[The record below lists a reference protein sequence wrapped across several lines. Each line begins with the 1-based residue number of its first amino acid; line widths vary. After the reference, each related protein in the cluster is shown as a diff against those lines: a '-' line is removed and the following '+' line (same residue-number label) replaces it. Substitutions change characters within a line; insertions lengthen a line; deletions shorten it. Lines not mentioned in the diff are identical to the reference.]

1 MIRSSLLS
9 LSLAVFALTL
19 GGCSLL
25 PSQSQYQIT
34 DSSDLLVDA
43 YFFDGLEEL
52 PSIDQPNLF
61 DLPANY
67 QQDLDRIIASTDS
80 EHERYTKMRSW
91 IYRHFRDY
99 DFDVTET
106 YSLGQLNTNRK
117 INCLSFSAMFMAAAR
132 YVDVPADFQLVLA
145 PPYWDKNGD
154 NWINNQHINVTG
166 NVAVGEDYNA
176 DQRFKRNSVVDPLNS
191 SSHFVWSVV
200 GASGFSGSLRYT
212 ADINPAVLSI
222 NSGRK
227 RITEQQVVSLFYSNK
242 SIEALLDKDLPL
254 AYVYTKHALEAD
266 PDSSIAWNNLG
277 VIYAR
282 VDRQDFSVA
291 AYRRAIELDDKMYSA
306 KSNLANSYRASG
318 QEQQAELIEEEIESF
333 RNQNPY
339 YHSAL
344 AEGSIAAGDFQD
356 AIEHLQ
362 EAVAHKRNE
371 HFFYHQL
378 AIVNQQLGDREA
390 VIENLNRARRYARG
404 TEKSRFSGKLKALE
418 EIAVLSR

>member
-1 MIRSSLLS
+1 MFRSSSVSLL
-9 LSLAVFALTL
+9 LATVTLTL
-19 GGCSLL
+19 SACASL
-25 PSQSQYQIT
+25 PSQPQYRTT
-34 DSSDLLVDA
+34 DPFDLLFDA
-43 YFFDGLEEL
+43 YFVGDLEEL
-52 PSIDQPNLF
+52 PSIDQANLF
-61 DLPANY
+61 ELPERY

-80 EHERYTKMRSW
+80 EYERYRKMRSW
-91 IYRHFRDY
+91 LYRHFRDY

-106 YSLGQLNTNRK
+106 YSLSQLNTNRK
-117 INCLSFSAMFMAAAR
+117 INCLSFSVMFVAAAR

-145 PPYWDKNGD
+145 PPYWDKDGN

-166 NVAVGEDYNA
+166 SLELDDSYLNDLFDDFKLSDPRNMPAV
-176 DQRFKRNSVVDPLNS
+176 VVRSYATSPFQS
-191 SSHFVWSVV
+191 SSR
-200 GASGFSGSLRYT
+200 RYT

-242 SIEALLDKDLPL
+242 SIEALLDQDLPL
-254 AYVYTKHALEAD
+254 AYVYTKQALEAD

-277 VIYAR
+277 VLYAR
-282 VDRQDFSVA
+282 VGRQDSSMA
-291 AYRRAIELDDKMYSA
+291 AYERAIELDDNMYSA
-306 KSNLANSYRASG
+306 KSNLANSFRASG
-318 QEQQAELIEEEIESF
+318 QQLQAESIEQEIESF

-344 AEGSIAAGDFQD
+344 AEGSISAGDYQD
-356 AIEHLQ
+356 AMDHLQ
-362 EAVAHKRNE
+362 EAVGHKRNE

-378 AIVNQQLGDREA
+378 AIVNQQMGDREA

-404 TEKSRFSGKLKALE
+404 SEKARFAGKLKALE

>member
-1 MIRSSLLS
+1 MIRTSSTS
-9 LSLAVFALTL
+9 LFLATVALTVSA
-19 GGCSLL
+19 CSSFSSE
-25 PSQSQYQIT
+25 PQYRIENP
-34 DSSDLLVDA
+34 SDLLVDA
-43 YFFDGLEEL
+43 YFVDDSEEL

-67 QQDLDRIIASTDS
+67 KQDLDRIIASTDS
-80 EHERYTKMRSW
+80 EVERYRKMRAW

-106 YSLGQLNTNRK
+106 YSLSQLNTNRK
-117 INCLSFSAMFMAAAR
+117 INCLSFSAMFVAAAR
-132 YVDVPADFQLVLA
+132 YVDVPANFQLVLA
-145 PPYWDKNGD
+145 PPYWDKEGD

-166 NVAVGEDYNA
+166 SLELGDSNFA
-176 DQRFKRNSVVDPLNS
+176 DSYTAYELDDPRTFRGLVLNRF
-191 SSHFVWSVV
+191 
-200 GASGFSGSLRYT
+200 GGFTEQSNRRRYT

-242 SIEALLDKDLPL
+242 SIEAMLDQDLPL

-277 VIYAR
+277 VLYAR
-282 VDRQDFSVA
+282 VGVQDSSMA
-291 AYRRAIELDDKMYSA
+291 AYERAIELDDKLYSA
-306 KSNLANSYRASG
+306 KSNLANSYRSNG
-318 QEQQAELIEEEIESF
+318 QTLQAESIEQEIESF

-344 AEGSIAAGDFQD
+344 AEGSVAAGNFLDAIDHLQD
-356 AIEHLQ
+356 ALEH
-362 EAVAHKRNE
+362 KPNE

-378 AIVNQQLGDREA
+378 AIVNQQIGDREA

-404 TEKSRFSGKLKALE
+404 TEKTRFAGKLKALE
-418 EIAVLSR
+418 EIAVLIK

>member
-1 MIRSSLLS
+1 MIRSSFLALLLASAIIALSACSS
-9 LSLAVFALTL
+9 LS
-19 GGCSLL
+19 SRHQHHIED
-25 PSQSQYQIT
+25 P
-34 DSSDLLVDA
+34 SDLLVDA
-43 YFFDGLEEL
+43 YFVDALAEL

-61 DLPANY
+61 ELPANY
-67 QQDLDRIIASTDS
+67 RQDLDRIIASTDS
-80 EHERYTKMRSW
+80 ENERYKKMRSW
-91 IYRHFRDY
+91 IYRHFRDF

-117 INCLSFSAMFMAAAR
+117 INCLSFSVMFVAAAR

-145 PPYWDKNGD
+145 PPYWDKGGS
-154 NWINNQHINVTG
+154 NWINNQHINVI
-166 NVAVGEDYNA
+166 
-176 DQRFKRNSVVDPLNS
+176 
-191 SSHFVWSVV
+191 
-200 GASGFSGSLRYT
+200 GSLELDDSYLNQLFDPFKPGDPRGWTGVILQGFATTPQQSVNRRYT

-242 SIEALLDKDLPL
+242 SIEALLDQDLPL
-254 AYVYTKHALEAD
+254 AYVYTKHALGAD

-277 VIYAR
+277 VLYAR
-282 VDRQDFSVA
+282 VDRQDLSIA
-291 AYRRAIELDDKMYSA
+291 AYERAIALDDKMYSA
-306 KSNLANSYRASG
+306 KSNLANSFRSSG
-318 QEQQAELIEEEIESF
+318 RQLQAELIEQEIESF

-344 AEGSIAAGDFQD
+344 AEDSIAAGDLDD
-356 AIEHLQ
+356 AMEHLQ
-362 EAVAHKRNE
+362 EAVEHKRNE

-378 AIVNQQLGDREA
+378 AIVNQRLGDRGA

-404 TEKSRFSGKLKALE
+404 SEKSRFAGKLKALE